1 MTNNNANNAV
11 VAIYKSHTEA
21 EAAVKELQ
29 RSGFDMKKLS
39 IVGRDYHTD
48 EHVVGYYNAGD
59 RMKYWGKLGAFWGGI
74 WGLLF
79 GSAFFLIPG
88 IGPLLVA
95 GPLVGWIVGALEG
108 AVVVG
113 GLSAIGAGLYSLG
126 IPKDS
131 ILRYETALKT
141 GKFVVIAHGTAGGNG
156 PRPRDHQSHQ
166 PGGVGGTSALTR
178 HFEGVRSRCV
188 VSVKKAYEASKE
200 SFQQAR
206 QWVSDKIAP

>member
-1 MTNNNANNAV
+1 MTNNNANNSV
-11 VAIYKSHTEA
+11 VAIYKSHAEA
-21 EAAVKELQ
+21 ETAVKELQ
-29 RSGFDMKKLS
+29 YSAFDMKKLS

-48 EHVVGYYNAGD
+48 EHVVGYYNARD
-59 RMKYWGKLGAFWGGI
+59 RMKYWGKTGAFWGGI

-88 IGPLLVA
+88 VGPLLVA

-141 GKFVVIAHGTAGGNG
+141 GKFVVIAHGTAEEVARAREIINRTN
-156 PRPRDHQSHQ
+156 PEVLEEHQ
-166 PGGVGGTSALTR
+166 P
-178 HFEGVRSRCV
+178 SRATPEQCLV
-188 VSVKKAYEASKE
+188 AA
-200 SFQQAR
+200 
-206 QWVSDKIAP
+206 